1 MPLSSRPSFSP
12 ASAARR
18 VPLETPI
25 RFLKGVG
32 DKRAEALHR
41 LGIHTAGDLLYHVP
55 YRYEDA
61 STIVPIASLA
71 PGMDATTLGRV
82 ISKGI
87 LPTRKG
93 LRIFQV
99 VLRDAT
105 GMIEAAFPG
114 QPFLDRSIDKGDVLL
129 VSGPVRFY
137 HGRQVVP
144 REFVN
149 LGEEDSGEAVG
160 RVLAVYRVTEM
171 LTVRQMRSLV
181 ERHLDVLLAEVHE
194 HLPNDILA
202 AARVDPIADAFR
214 AVH

>member
-1 MPLSSRPSFSP
+1 MPPSSRPSSSP
-12 ASAARR
+12 ASTVRR

-55 YRYEDA
+55 TRYEDA
-61 STIVPIASLA
+61 STIVPISALA
-71 PGMDATTLGRV
+71 PGMDATALGRV

-93 LRIFQV
+93 LRIFHV
-99 VLRDAT
+99 VLQDPS

-137 HGRQVVP
+137 HGRQLVP

-149 LGEEDSGEAVG
+149 LGEEDSGETVG

-171 LTVRQMRSLV
+171 LTVRQLRSLV
-181 ERHLDVLLAEVHE
+181 RDATA
-194 HLPNDILA
+194 DRT
-202 AARVDPIADAFR
+202 ARFLCVQ
-214 AVH
+214 

>member
-1 MPLSSRPSFSP
+1 M
-12 ASAARR
+12 
-18 VPLETPI
+18 PLETPI
-25 RFLKGVG
+25 RFVKGVG

-61 STIVPIASLA
+61 SSIAPIASLA
-71 PGMDATTLGRV
+71 PGMDATALGRV

-99 VLRDAT
+99 VLKDAT
-105 GMIEAAFPG
+105 GLIEVAFPG
-114 QPFLDRSIDKGDVLL
+114 QPFLDRAIAKDDVLL

-137 HGRQVVP
+137 HGRQLVP

-149 LGEEDSGEAVG
+149 LGEEDSGETRG
-160 RVLAVYRVTEM
+160 RVLAVYRVTEQ
-171 LTVRQMRSLV
+171 LTVRQLRSLID
-181 ERHLDVLLAEVHE
+181 RNLDALLSEVRE
-194 HLPNDILA
+194 H
-202 AARVDPIADAFR
+202 
-214 AVH
+214 